1 MIISHQRLYY
11 HIVIIIVNY
20 DDQNWYV
27 RWKQP
32 WVLHGCMIS
41 FSLQAIFYLDNSLLI
56 CLKNLPLVIQRIAS
70 TLWGSPKSTKETE
83 KSRLDNQRT
92 CLPSTSL
99 HGKSTWYK
107 LNSSKTI
114 KNHQY
119 PWKNYPLSS
128 IISYHPLKSPNRG
141 GLLHLKPGERA
152 EMRRWGIAKWL
163 VPAFFQHFI
172 RFVRDAIDTCAKG

>member
-1 MIISHQRLYY
+1 MIISHQWLYY

-20 DDQNWYV
+20 ASQKWYV
-27 RWKQP
+27 GWKQP
-32 WVLHGCMIS
+32 WVLHGCMIG
-41 FSLQAIFYLDNSLLI
+41 FSLQAIFYLDNPLLI

-70 TLWGSPKSTKETE
+70 TLWGSPKS
-83 KSRLDNQRT
+83 SRLDNQRT

-107 LNSSKTI
+107 VNSSKTI
-114 KNHQY
+114 NIHGESTHYNPLYHIIHQNFRTEVGCFTLRLV
-119 PWKNYPLSS
+119 K
-128 IISYHPLKSPNRG
+128 
-141 GLLHLKPGERA
+141 GLRCGKD
-152 EMRRWGIAKWL
+152 IAKLL